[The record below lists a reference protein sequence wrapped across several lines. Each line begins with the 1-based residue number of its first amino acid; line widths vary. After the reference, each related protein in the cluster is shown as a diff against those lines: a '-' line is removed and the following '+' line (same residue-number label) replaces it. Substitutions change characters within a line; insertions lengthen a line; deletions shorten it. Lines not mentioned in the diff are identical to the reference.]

1 MTNFDENDLRRA
13 LGNFAT
19 GICLVTTLKDHMPLA
34 ITINSFSS
42 VSLDP
47 PLVLWS
53 IQNELSIC
61 DAFVNCD
68 RFCINVLSE
77 LQVGL
82 SDIYSQEGKNNLDL
96 DHIDNNNPEMLLIKD
111 ALVQFTCKN
120 DRTISC
126 GDHTIII
133 GRLDEIYFDDQASR
147 PLLFHRGSY
156 ASLDDSS

>member
-1 MTNFDENDLRRA
+1 MTNLDENDLRRA
-13 LGNFAT
+13 LSNFAT
-19 GICLVTTLKDHMPLA
+19 GVCLVTTLKDHVPLA

-47 PLVLWS
+47 PLVLWC

-68 RFCINVLSE
+68 RFWINVLGE

-96 DHIDNNNPEMLLIKD
+96 EHIDNKDPEMPLIKD
-111 ALVQFTCKN
+111 ALVQFACKN

-133 GRLDEIYFDDQASR
+133 GRLCEIYFDDQANR

-156 ASLDDSS
+156 ASLDHSS